1 MNDTTLYTQILGL
14 DKPWNVTDVQ
24 LDVLKEEI
32 IVKIEYASSTGLCPT
47 CQKDCSIHDR
57 RMPRTWRHLDTCQM
71 KTYLTGNLPR
81 VNCSEHGVQTISVA
95 WAESHSSFTMLFEA
109 FTIRLLQAT
118 ANQSQTCNIL
128 RVSRRNI
135 RYIMNKGVKRGLERR
150 KKINIEYLGIDEK
163 SMRKG
168 HTYITV
174 ASDLTS
180 GSVIDVVENRTSEA
194 VNELLTML
202 KSTHNCASLKAVSMD
217 MWKAFMNEVNA
228 VFPYA
233 DIVHDRFHIAKY
245 LNEAVDKTRIS
256 ENRDL
261 VANNDDSLKKSK
273 FLFLKN
279 EENLT
284 EKQAIRFKTIKES
297 NLKTSQAWLIKEN
310 FKSFFKCTFVNEAKS
325 YFSQWYIDVK
335 ESGLTNMIKVAKILK
350 NHSVGLLNYIKHKI
364 SNALAENLNGQ
375 IQKIKTIGRGFYAFK
390 NYRNAILFHLGKLD
404 MIPHKVY

>member
-14 DKPWNVTDVQ
+14 EKPWIVTDVT
-24 LDVLKEEI
+24 LDIIREEVL
-32 IVKIEYASSTGLCPT
+32 VKIEYSSSIGLCPT
-47 CQKDCSIHDR
+47 CQKECSIHDR

-71 KTYLTGNLPR
+71 KTHLTGNLPR
-81 VNCSEHGVQTISVA
+81 VKCPEHGVQTINVS
-95 WAESHSSFTMLFEA
+95 WAENHSSFTMLFEA
-109 FTIRLLQAT
+109 FAIRLLHAT
-118 ANQSQTCNIL
+118 VNQSKTASIL
-128 RVSRRNI
+128 RVTPRNI
-135 RYIMNKGVKRGLERR
+135 RYIMNKAVKRGLERR
-150 KKINIEYLGIDEK
+150 KKINLEYLGIDEK
-163 SMRKG
+163 SMHKG
-168 HTYITV
+168 HTYMTV

-194 VNELLTML
+194 VNKLLTTL
-202 KSTHNCASLKAVSMD
+202 KSTHNCAPLKAVSMD

-256 ENRDL
+256 ENREL
-261 VANNDDSLKKSK
+261 VANSDETLKRSK

-284 EKQAIRFKTIKES
+284 EKQAVKFQVIKES
-297 NLKTSQAWLIKEN
+297 NLKTSRAWLIKEN

-335 ESGLTNMIKVAKILK
+335 ESGLANMIKVAEMLK
-350 NHSVGLLNYIKHKI
+350 NHAAGLLNYIKHKI

-404 MIPHKVY
+404 MIPHKV

>member
-14 DKPWNVTDVQ
+14 EKPWIVTDVH
-24 LDVLKEEI
+24 LDIAKEEVV
-32 IVKIEYASSTGLCPT
+32 VKIEYASSTGLCPT
-47 CQKDCSIHDR
+47 CLNECTIHDR

-81 VNCSEHGVQTISVA
+81 VNCPEHGIQTISVA
-95 WAESHSSFTMLFEA
+95 WAESHSGFTMLFEA
-109 FTIRLLQAT
+109 FAIRLLQAT
-118 ANQSQTCNIL
+118 ANQSKTASIL
-128 RVSRRNI
+128 RVSPRNVH
-135 RYIMNKGVKRGLERR
+135 YIMSKAVKRGLERR
-150 KKINIEYLGIDEK
+150 KKFDLEYLGIDEK

-168 HTYITV
+168 HNYITV

-194 VNELLTML
+194 VNELLTMI
-202 KSTHNCASLKAVSMD
+202 KSTHNCTSLRAVSMD
-217 MWKAFMNEVNA
+217 MWKAFMNEVNS
-228 VFPYA
+228 VFPYT

-245 LNEAVDKTRIS
+245 LNDAVDKTRIS
-256 ENRDL
+256 ENREL
-261 VANNDDSLKKSK
+261 VFNSDDSLKRSK

-284 EKQAIRFKTIKES
+284 EKQAIKFQVIKEL
-297 NLKTSQAWLIKEN
+297 NLKTCQAWLMKEN
-310 FKSFFKCTFVNEAKS
+310 FKSFFQCTFVNEAKS

-335 ESGLTNMIKVAKILK
+335 ESGLTNMIKVAEMLK
-350 NHSVGLLNYIKHKI
+350 NHAVGLLNYIKHKI

-404 MIPHKVY
+404 MIPHKV

>member
-14 DKPWNVTDVQ
+14 EKPWVVTDVQ
-24 LDVLKEEI
+24 LDILNEEVT
-32 IVKIEYASSTGLCPT
+32 VKIEYSSSTGLCPT
-47 CQKDCSIHDR
+47 CGKECTIHDR

-109 FTIRLLQAT
+109 FPIRLLQAT
-118 ANQSQTCNIL
+118 VNQSKTASIL
-128 RVSRRNI
+128 RVSPHQVSH
-135 RYIMNKGVKRGLERR
+135 IMSKAVKRGLERR
-150 KKINIEYLGIDEK
+150 KKINLEYLGIDEK
-163 SMRKG
+163 SMHKG
-168 HTYITV
+168 HTYMTV

-194 VNELLTML
+194 VNELLTKL
-202 KSTHNCASLKAVSMD
+202 KNTHNCAPLKAVSMD

-228 VFPYA
+228 VFPCA

-245 LNEAVDKTRIS
+245 LNDAVDKTRIS
-256 ENRDL
+256 ENREL
-261 VANNDDSLKKSK
+261 VANSDDSLKRSK

-284 EKQAIRFKTIKES
+284 EKQAIRFQAIKES
-297 NLKTSQAWLIKEN
+297 NLKTCRAWLIKEN

-335 ESGLTNMIKVAKILK
+335 ESRLTNMIKVADMLK
-350 NHSVGLLNYIKHKI
+350 NHAAGLLNYIKHKI

-404 MIPHKVY
+404 MIPYKI